1 MPGRVVVQWDKD
13 DCAELGIVKVDLLG
27 LGMMAVLADAV
38 PLVRR
43 HEAVEIDYA
52 RLPADDPKVYAMLRA
67 ADTVGVFQVESRAQ
81 MATLPRMKPERFY
94 DLVVEVAIIRPG
106 PIVGK
111 MVNPYLE
118 RRNGRAPVTYPHPSL
133 EPILART
140 LGVPLFQEQLIR
152 MAMVAA
158 GFSGG
163 QAEELRRAMGFK
175 RSVERMNVIETDL
188 RAGMTRNGIT
198 GAAQEEIV
206 AGVKSFALY
215 GFPESHAA
223 SFALIAYAS
232 AYLKTHHPAAFL
244 AALLNNWPMGFYHPS
259 TLVTDAVRH
268 GVGVR
273 PIDVTRSGWRAD
285 LEDGGRAVRLG
296 LAYAAGL
303 REEIGRRVEETRAA
317 APFSSLADF
326 AARSGANA
334 AELATLAEIGA
345 FAAIDGSSRREA
357 LWQVE
362 ALGRSGPMFA
372 RTEAEGASPLPEMS
386 EAERTIADY
395 AGTNLSTGPHPI
407 SLLRAE
413 LERRGIT
420 TAAALGRVPQGRR
433 ARVAG
438 LVVVRQRPGTA
449 KGFVFITVEDET
461 GFANAIVTPQRFERH
476 RRTIVDAN
484 ALVIEGVVQNQQGVV
499 SIKADRFAS
508 LDGGQT
514 AVDAIDVSHD
524 FH

>member
-1 MPGRVVVQWDKD
+1 
-13 DCAELGIVKVDLLG
+13 
-27 LGMMAVLADAV
+27 
-38 PLVRR
+38 
-43 HEAVEIDYA
+43 
-52 RLPADDPKVYAMLRA
+52 
-67 ADTVGVFQVESRAQ
+67 
-81 MATLPRMKPERFY
+81 MKPERFY

-232 AYLKTHHPAAFL
+232 AYLKAHHPAAFL
-244 AALLNNWPMGFYHPS
+244 CALLNNWPMGFYHPS

-268 GVGVR
+268 GVVVR

-296 LAYAAGL
+296 LSYAAGL
-303 REEIGRRVEETRAA
+303 REEIGRRAEEARAA
-317 APFSSLADF
+317 APFASLADF

-372 RTEAEGASPLPEMS
+372 TTTVGPWEGPTPPATGSGGQSPPSPTRSRSPLPEMS